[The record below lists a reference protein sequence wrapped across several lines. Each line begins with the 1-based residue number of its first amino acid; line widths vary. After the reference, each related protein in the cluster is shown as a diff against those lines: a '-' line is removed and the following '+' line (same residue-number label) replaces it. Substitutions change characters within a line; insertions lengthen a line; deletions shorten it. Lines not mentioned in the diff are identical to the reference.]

1 MSYLTV
7 LKQFEIT
14 PSVLNLFETPAKKPL
29 YYKSF
34 ASKALAEELA
44 EALKS
49 KIPDELNLRLDCYV
63 LYTDKNE
70 KEFKSGI
77 SDDYQVVDSAEEF
90 IEYELKSFNED
101 MKPLNKEKGQ
111 VVLDNHNL
119 VEGDALACA
128 NKHFNDDQVLAD
140 PEVETFYIL
149 SDKTNQTY
157 YIENANL
164 WYYSMSPQIQR
175 EAGIHQDI
183 IKRKYRSHT
192 INELVNKLAYDYK
205 YVAYTNRFKL
215 NKELLFHN

>member
-1 MSYLTV
+1 MSYLTI
-7 LKQFEIT
+7 LKQFET
-14 PSVLNLFETPAKKPL
+14 THSVLNLFETPAKKPL
-29 YYKSF
+29 YYRSF

-63 LYTDKNE
+63 SYTDENE

-77 SDDYQVVDSAEEF
+77 SDDYQVVDSAEEV

-111 VVLDNHNL
+111 VILDNHKL

-128 NKHFNDDQVLAD
+128 NKYFNDDQVLTD
-140 PEVETFYIL
+140 PEVKTFYIL
-149 SDKTNQTY
+149 SDKTNQSY
-157 YIENANL
+157 YIGNANL
-164 WYYSMSPQIQR
+164 WYYSMSLQIQR
-175 EAGIHQDI
+175 ETSIHQDI
-183 IKRKYRSHT
+183 IKRKYRSHS

-205 YVAYTNRFKL
+205 CVAYTNRFKL

>member
-49 KIPDELNLRLDCYV
+49 KIP
-63 LYTDKNE
+63 
-70 KEFKSGI
+70 
-77 SDDYQVVDSAEEF
+77 DDYQVVDSAEEF

>member
-1 MSYLTV
+1 MPYLTV

-14 PSVLNLFETPAKKPL
+14 PSVLNVLETPAKKPL

-34 ASKALAEELA
+34 ASRALAEELA

-49 KIPDELNLRLDCYV
+49 KIPDELNLRLDCDV

-77 SDDYQVVDSAEEF
+77 SNDYQVVDSAEEVVK
-90 IEYELKSFNED
+90 YELKSFNKD

-111 VVLDNHNL
+111 VILDNYNL

-128 NKHFNDDQVLAD
+128 NKHFNDNQVLAD
-140 PEVETFYIL
+140 PEIETFYIL
-149 SDKTNQTY
+149 CDKTNQTY
-157 YIENANL
+157 YMENASL
-164 WYYSMSPQIQR
+164 WYRSMSPRIQR
-175 EAGIHQDI
+175 QAGIHQDI

-205 YVAYTNRFKL
+205 CVAYTNRFKL
-215 NKELLFHN
+215 NKELLFQ